1 MHKATDVRLGR
12 IVRLLM
18 SHATVAVSGTK
29 IAEEIGTSRS
39 EVWRLIQQL
48 RALGVD
54 VAGHLATGYQLR
66 VVPDLLLPEMLA
78 PSLKGTVFGGSR
90 AGSTNV
96 SPLGRRFPK
105 GLKPAFLQTEDGTA
119 EAVPYP
125 KPSHEDGTAEQAAEK
140 VVEGA
145 KSTPQALKRGHI
157 FNDLTARVNSCPSQN
172 PLESEFFRKAV
183 PYPKPSHEDGTA
195 EAAPYPKPSH
205 EAGGKQIHHYYP
217 KPSHEGSARQIHHY
231 YKIASTNSEAMRCAA
246 EGAPEG
252 SVFLAE
258 EQLAGRGRGAH
269 SWHSARSA
277 GIYCSVILR
286 PAMPPSDALI
296 FSLAVGLAIRAA
308 VMEIAPQLLVD
319 LKWPN
324 DLLLGGKKF
333 CGVLTEMNAEAT
345 RVRHL
350 VVGVGINVNQ
360 AKFPAELREIATS
373 LRIETGTEWSRVELC
388 AALLKSLD
396 REYRSFVEDA
406 GARDAIPRRFEENSS
421 SVRGR
426 RVSIEENG
434 GLAGVT
440 EGLDER
446 GFLRVRTAEGL
457 RTVVSGTVRVIG
469 NL

>member
-1 MHKATDVRLGR
+1 LPSVHKATDVRLGR

-66 VVPDLLLPEMLA
+66 AVPDLLLPEMLA
-78 PSLKGTVFGGSR
+78 PSLKGTVFGGAR
-90 AGSTNV
+90 ASSMNV
-96 SPLGRRFPK
+96 FPPGRRVPQ
-105 GLKPAFLQTEDGTA
+105 GLKSAFLQTEDGTA
-119 EAVPYP
+119 EAARYP
-125 KPSHEDGTAEQAAEK
+125 KS
-140 VVEGA
+140 
-145 KSTPQALKRGHI
+145 
-157 FNDLTARVNSCPSQN
+157 
-172 PLESEFFRKAV
+172 
-183 PYPKPSHEDGTA
+183 
-195 EAAPYPKPSH
+195 SH
-205 EAGGKQIHHYYP
+205 EA
-217 KPSHEGSARQIHHY
+217 SAKQIHHY

-269 SWHSARSA
+269 SWHSSRSA

-308 VMEIAPQLLVD
+308 VMEIAPQLRVD

-324 DLLLGGKKF
+324 DMLLGGKKF
-333 CGVLTEMNAEAT
+333 CGILTEMNAEAA

-373 LRIETGTEWSRVELC
+373 LKIETGTEWSRVELC

-396 REYRSFVEDA
+396 REYRGFVEDA
-406 GARDAIPRRFEENSS
+406 GARGAILRRFEEISS

-426 RVSIEENG
+426 KVSIEENG

-457 RTVVSGTVRVIG
+457 RTVVSGTVRLDG
-469 NL
+469 A